1 MLGKEQAGY
10 KCFVSH
16 PYIIQNVQCVPENAK
31 PEDKMWYILFS
42 NLSVFSSQFGLDL
55 QIHWGSMVPFPC

>member
-1 MLGKEQAGY
+1 MVLGKEQAGY
-10 KCFVSH
+10 KCFVSP

-42 NLSVFSSQFGLDL
+42 NLRRNDVYIKLF
-55 QIHWGSMVPFPC
+55 VRK

>member
-1 MLGKEQAGY
+1 MVLGKEQAGY

-42 NLSVFSSQFGLDL
+42 NLRRNDVYIKLF
-55 QIHWGSMVPFPC
+55 VRK